1 MKSKKVVRNLPNPVA
16 RGFPPTY
23 DPSFKRLVV
32 LYAEQKSNCDARKRY
47 GISVETI
54 RRWRRLKDEIM
65 EQAQQCIRRSQRHA
79 AGQENLSDSSWQRE
93 CEGNSSK
100 EENELPSF
108 DLDSMPLQQRLSQN
122 LKDIPSTSH
131 SNISPLHS
139 LPLSP
144 TKLKVTRQGKSV
156 GPPNPVPT
164 SVPSQICLK
173 WNSHHANMQS
183 AFPSLLTREQYVDV
197 TLVSEG
203 KTLKCHRMILSS
215 CSSYFEEILNGIMP
229 FQHPV
234 LFMKDIPFWAL
245 KALCDFMYAGEVHI
259 GQDKLADLLA
269 AANSLKIKGLAT
281 SIQKNAD
288 SATAM
293 PEIKREINVTPPP
306 RSLERV
312 IKFEKDDCFFTTEK
326 SELIRVVKRKDD
338 RRYSP
343 RNAPI
348 AKDKDKVDEYLKS
361 SVSNKVAIGSKVTVR
376 KIDKAIQ
383 KPLTARNS
391 YPLKKATE
399 TNSRTNRQKWD
410 SMSSKET
417 TKEVHLRKDNISD
430 PLDLLQPVYEEIAKD
445 IEPAGLSP
453 AKLKDK
459 QGCFSMRRN
468 LAKRVK
474 KRKHTEERES
484 PPSQYLSRKGT
495 RSRPN
500 VKIPKFFDS
509 HYEERAQHTT
519 EATIVREPHTNH
531 NDPLIEVAEIK
542 AEPLDVEEAAIEME
556 ENLDNYIDHDPEMVS
571 QEGEEIIGNYDSPL
585 VNFSGEPK
593 ANTPD
598 MFKKNR
604 QPLIIN
610 IHTVSETDER
620 LLGKVK
626 IVDIAQISST
636 TRGDEETI
644 IGDDNFEAIDTAPGT
659 ETSQIVI
666 SNVQSM
672 AEVVDDSV
680 PIKEHEDAIPSDRE
694 GENATDPLAAQE
706 SETEGAQDQGV
717 SSLGSSETKI
727 EMGRINSQDEITVGC
742 GNEGNVLD
750 SERQENVTNTFE
762 ENRMDVVDLHQEVA
776 DSTSA
781 ATKGRGEETTCEG
794 TQDHPNTNRMLSAE
808 NVTQQFLGTFEGFS
822 ESSEPTESREYIC
835 HDNQQTSR
843 GNFHFEEEV
852 ASTSADTTTCNNSAM
867 YKVEEFTKGE
877 EFEHLS
883 SSHFKLYNFES
894 NDLSGFNRGL
904 ENMEEESAYIGLT
917 EVTEEPDV
925 LSGFE
930 GDDVVMKDA
939 ADSPNIANYDSEQ
952 TLEKIVNDL
961 NETLY
966 DMGSK

>member
-1 MKSKKVVRNLPNPVA
+1 MAAELSPRKSRKCNFSRRELDILVSCVLEN
-16 RGFPPTY
+16 Y
-23 DPSFKRLVV
+23 DV
-32 LYAEQKSNCDARKRY
+32 LYGEMYNSYLSR
-47 GISVETI
+47 
-54 RRWRRLKDEIM
+54 EI
-65 EQAQQCIRRSQRHA
+65 RSQAWKEILDQVNRVS
-79 AGQENLSDSSWQRE
+79 QERRTLSEIKNKWKKYQNESKMTESSD
-93 CEGNSSK
+93 GSIIYLN
-100 EENELPSF
+100 EE
-108 DLDSMPLQQRLSQN
+108 DSMPLQQRLSQN

-156 GPPNPVPT
+156 GPPNPAPT

-173 WNSHHANMQS
+173 WNSHHANMQT
-183 AFPSLLTREQYVDV
+183 AFPNLLTREQYVDA

-281 SIQKNAD
+281 SIQKNAETE
-288 SATAM
+288 AAI
-293 PEIKREINVTPPP
+293 PEIKREVNATPPP
-306 RSLERV
+306 RSLEKV
-312 IKFEKDDCFFTTEK
+312 IKFEKDDSFFTAEK
-326 SELIRVVKRKDD
+326 SELMRVVRRKDD

-348 AKDKDKVDEYLKS
+348 AKEKDKIDEYLKAPT
-361 SVSNKVAIGSKVTVR
+361 SNRAVAIGSKVTVR

-383 KPLTARNS
+383 KPLPTRNS
-391 YPLKKATE
+391 YPLKKASE
-399 TNSRTNRQKWD
+399 TNSKTNRQKLETT
-410 SMSSKET
+410 SSKEKV
-417 TKEVHLRKDNISD
+417 KEMPLRKDNISD

-445 IEPAGLSP
+445 IEPTGLGP

-474 KRKHTEERES
+474 KRKHAEERES

-556 ENLDNYIDHDPEMVS
+556 DNLDNYIDHDPEMVS

-585 VNFSGEPK
+585 VNFSGESK
-593 ANTPD
+593 VNTSD
-598 MFKKNR
+598 MFKKTP

-610 IHTVSETDER
+610 VHTVSESDER

-636 TRGDEETI
+636 TRGNEETI
-644 IGDDNFEAIDTAPGT
+644 IGDNNFEAIETVAQA

-672 AEVVDDSV
+672 AEVVDDSL
-680 PIKEHEDAIPSDRE
+680 PIKENEDATPPDKE

-706 SETEGAQDQGV
+706 LETEGGQDQGV
-717 SSLGSSETKI
+717 SSLGSLETKI
-727 EMGRINSQDEITVGC
+727 EMVHINNQDEAAIGC
-742 GNEGNVLD
+742 GNEGNTLD
-750 SERQENVTNTFE
+750 GGSQENVTNSLE

-781 ATKGRGEETTCEG
+781 AAKRREEETRCEASG
-794 TQDHPNTNRMLSAE
+794 DHLNTNQLLSAE
-808 NVTQQFLGTFEGFS
+808 NITGQFLGTFESPS
-822 ESSEPTESREYIC
+822 ESSGLRESRENIS
-835 HDNQQTSR
+835 HDNQRSSQ
-843 GNFHFEEEV
+843 GNLHLEEEM
-852 ASTSADTTTCNNSAM
+852 ASTSADTTTCNNSAT
-867 YKVEEFTKGE
+867 YKVQEFTKDE
-877 EFEHLS
+877 EFDHLS
-883 SSHFKLYNFES
+883 GSHFKLYNFES
-894 NDLSGFNRGL
+894 NDLSGFSRGL
-904 ENMEEESAYIGLT
+904 ENIEEESAYIGLT
-917 EVTEEPDV
+917 EVTEESDV

-930 GDDVVMKDA
+930 EEDVVMKEA
-939 ADSPNIANYDSEQ
+939 ADSRNVANYGSEQ

-966 DMGSK
+966 DMGSQ